1 MWCTV
6 DNMRKKMMPDY
17 SGNLDEYRQSLNVI
31 ASRETS
37 KAVQEAKGLVR
48 YAETLWEQDKQG
60 IIELSNPEAL
70 AKYANRMRKFVKRNP
85 DPKNTK
91 VKGLKRNV

>member
-1 MWCTV
+1 
-6 DNMRKKMMPDY
+6 MMPDY
-17 SGNLDEYRQSLNVI
+17 QGNLDEYRKSLNVL

-37 KAVQEAKGLVR
+37 KAVSEAKEQIR
-48 YAETLWEQDKQG
+48 YANVLWEQDKAG
-60 IIELSNPEAL
+60 VISLDNPEAL
-70 AKYANRMRKFVKRNP
+70 AAYTGRMRKFVKRNP